1 MRVIFNPK
9 KATTN
14 LLKHGVRLSDAEPVL
29 YDPFGLTHEDNDTE
43 EEQRL
48 ITVGMDARGIILA
61 VVFTYRDEEIR
72 LISARRATA
81 TERKKYE
88 SGI

>member
-1 MRVIFNPK
+1 
-9 KATTN
+9 
-14 LLKHGVRLSDAEPVL
+14 
-29 YDPFGLTHEDNDTE
+29 
-43 EEQRL
+43 
-48 ITVGMDARGIILA
+48 MDARGIILA